1 MAPSVRRRERARGWS
16 EPAMAAAAVGGRR
29 SASDLEG
36 RAAAASTL
44 RAASTLHL
52 RLHRIWEEGGEPPLA
67 PTPAQPPP
75 EAAAAT
81 ASNCRRHGSSSRN
94 LS

>member
-44 RAASTLHL
+44 HL

-67 PTPAQPPP
+67 PPLAQPPP